1 MIYLKKPEY
10 VEAVQVTWSDNGGWD
25 VSETP
30 DLPDWVHSAISL
42 QDVVFPDS
50 KGYFH
55 VRQAGGTSPGFDGD
69 YLVKDADNGVLL
81 VRKADMEATY
91 DPVDPMVLDTLT
103 TALGSIDFSRLHR
116 LREGAVVRISQR

>member
-25 VSETP
+25 VSELE
-30 DLPDWVHSAISL
+30 LPDWVHSAISL

-69 YLVKDADNGVLL
+69 YLVKDADNGVVL
-81 VRKADMEATY
+81 VRKDDMEATY
-91 DPVDPMVLDTLT
+91 DPV
-103 TALGSIDFSRLHR
+103 HR
-116 LREGAVVRISQR
+116 LQEGAVVRIGQR